1 MINIATIAK
10 LGFLNEQR
18 IQFVEFIK
26 GLDHMCLIAFLAGV
40 RSLIPL
46 PTYGSLVAPSA
57 AITTGLYGLRRVR
70 RNKNNGRGLA
80 VFGVVAGG
88 LAIIAWTLGL
98 VHVLDATVR
107 LLHSGA

>member
-18 IQFVEFIK
+18 IQFVNFVK
-26 GLDHMCLIAFLAGV
+26 GLDHMCVIAFLAGL
-40 RSLIPL
+40 RALIPL

-57 AITTGLYGLRRVR
+57 AIATGLYGLRRVR
-70 RNKNNGRGLA
+70 RNKNKGRGIA
-80 VFGVVAGG
+80 IFGVAAGG

-98 VHVLDATVR
+98 VHVLDMTAN
-107 LLHSGA
+107 LLRHSV

>member
-26 GLDHMCLIAFLAGV
+26 GLDHMCLIAFLAGL

-57 AITTGLYGLRRVR
+57 AIATGLYGLRRVR
-70 RNKNNGRGLA
+70 RNKNNGRGIA
-80 VFGVVAGG
+80 VFGIASGA
-88 LAIIAWTLGL
+88 LAITAWTLGL
-98 VHVLDATVR
+98 VHVLDMTGR
-107 LLHSGA
+107 LLRAGG